1 SGRFRVALISR
12 ALSVCRSNIHEQLE
26 TTEEPMKREITK
38 LEDGRLLPMI
48 RELTDQRPTYGY
60 RRITAILRRKTGE
73 TINAKR
79 VYRIMRQ
86 NGLCLQRYTGR
97 PVRSH
102 EGRIET
108 IRSDV
113 RWCSDAFG
121 IQCWN
126 GEQLQVAF
134 SLDCH
139 DRELITYVTS
149 TRGID
154 GELVRDLM
162 TETIE
167 QRFGQV
173 DHVPHPV
180 QWLSDNGPCYTAH
193 ETVGYGRLRGL
204 DIRTTP
210 SYSPESN
217 GMAEGFVKTFKRD
230 YVWFGDLSSADRVR
244 EQLAAWFEDYNEN
257 APHKALK
264 MKSPRAYRRELNNRA
279 G

>member
-1 SGRFRVALISR
+1 VS
-12 ALSVCRSNIHEQLE
+12 RSNIYDQLQKPE
-26 TTEEPMKREITK
+26 ATKMKREVTK
-38 LEDGRLLPMI
+38 SDDERLLPLI
-48 RELTDQRPTYGY
+48 LALTHQRPTYGY
-60 RRITAILRRKTGE
+60 RRITALLRRDMKE
-73 TINAKR
+73 KINAKR
-79 VYRIMRQ
+79 VYRIMRK
-86 NGLCLQRYTGR
+86 NKLCLQKHTGKITR
-97 PVRSH
+97 THDGKV
-102 EGRIET
+102 ET
-108 IRSDV
+108 IASNV

-149 TRGID
+149 SRGID
-154 GELVRDLM
+154 AELIRDLM

-167 QRFGQV
+167 NRFGNVDQV
-173 DHVPHPV
+173 PQAV

-193 ETVGYGRLRGL
+193 ETVRYGRLRGL

-217 GMAEGFVKTFKRD
+217 GMAEAFVKTFKRD
-230 YVWFGDLSSADRVR
+230 YVWLADLTSADRVR
-244 EQLAAWFEDYNEN
+244 EQIGSWFEDYNEN

-264 MKSPRAYRRELNNRA
+264 MRSPRAYRRETNRA

>member
-1 SGRFRVALISR
+1 
-12 ALSVCRSNIHEQLE
+12 
-26 TTEEPMKREITK
+26 MKREVQK
-38 LEDGRLLPMI
+38 PDDKELLVLI
-48 RELTDQRPTYGY
+48 REICKDRPTYGY
-60 RRITAILRRKTGE
+60 RRVTAVLRNKYQK

-86 NGLCLQRYTGR
+86 HQLCLQRYTGHK
-97 PVRSH
+97 PVRTH
-102 EGRIET
+102 DGKVET
-108 IRSDV
+108 IASNV
-113 RWCSDAFG
+113 RWGSDSFG

-139 DRELITYVTS
+139 NREVISWVTS
-149 TRGID
+149 SRGID
-154 GELVRDLM
+154 GELIRDLM

-167 QRFGQV
+167 LRFGAV
-173 DHVPHPV
+173 DRLPHPV

-193 ETVGYGRLRGL
+193 QTILYGRSRGL
-204 DIRTTP
+204 DVRTTP

-217 GMAEGFVKTFKRD
+217 GMAEAFVKTFKRD
-230 YVWFGDLSSADRVR
+230 YVWLGDLSSADKVR
-244 EQLAAWFEDYNEN
+244 EQLPAWFEDYNEN

-264 MKSPRAYRRELNNRA
+264 MRSPRQYRRQINRA

>member
-1 SGRFRVALISR
+1 
-12 ALSVCRSNIHEQLE
+12 
-26 TTEEPMKREITK
+26 MKREVK
-38 LEDGRLLPMI
+38 KPDDERLLPLI
-48 RELTDQRPTYGY
+48 KEICKDRPTYGY
-60 RRITAILRRKTGE
+60 RRVTAVLRDKIQE
-73 TINAKR
+73 AINAKR

-86 NGLCLQRYTGR
+86 NQLCLERYTGR
-97 PVRSH
+97 RP
-102 EGRIET
+102 GRAHDGKVET
-108 IRSDV
+108 IASNI

-139 DRELITYVTS
+139 DREVMSWVTS
-149 TRGID
+149 SRGID
-154 GELVRDLM
+154 GGLVRDLM
-162 TETIE
+162 TETLE
-167 QRFGQV
+167 LRFGSM
-173 DHVPHPV
+173 DRLPHPV

-193 ETVGYGRLRGL
+193 ETIIYGRSRGL
-204 DIRTTP
+204 DVRTTP

-217 GMAEGFVKTFKRD
+217 GMAEAFVKTFKRD
-230 YVWFGDLSSADRVR
+230 YVWLGDLSSADRVR

-264 MKSPRAYRRELNNRA
+264 MRSPRKYRRETNRA

>member
-1 SGRFRVALISR
+1 
-12 ALSVCRSNIHEQLE
+12 
-26 TTEEPMKREITK
+26 MKREIKK
-38 LEDGRLLPMI
+38 LGDERLLPLI
-48 RELTDQRPTYGY
+48 KEIIKDRPTYGY
-60 RRITAILRRKTGE
+60 RRVTAILRGRTAE
-73 TINAKR
+73 AINAKR
-79 VYRIMRQ
+79 IYRIMRQ
-86 NGLCLQRYTGR
+86 NQLCLQRYTGKL
-97 PVRSH
+97 VRAH
-102 EGRIET
+102 DGKVET
-108 IRSDV
+108 IKSDV
-113 RWCSDAFG
+113 RWCTDAFG

-167 QRFGQV
+167 LRFGKV
-173 DHVPHPV
+173 DQVPHVV

-193 ETVGYGRLRGL
+193 DTVRYGRTRGL
-204 DIRTTP
+204 DVRTTP

-217 GMAEGFVKTFKRD
+217 GMAEAFVKTFKRD
-230 YVWFGDLSSADRVR
+230 YVWLGDLSSATRVR
-244 EQLAAWFEDYNEN
+244 EQLDAWFEDYNEN

-264 MKSPRAYRRELNNRA
+264 LKSPRQYRRELANRA